1 MMSVDQPAKCP
12 KQYEVH
18 YKIYSEFPPLGVGVV
33 CNPNVQEL
41 ARTCRRQGACMYKL
55 LDIQRQKEI
64 WTRS

>member
-18 YKIYSEFPPLGVGVV
+18 YKMYSEFPALGVGVV

-41 ARTCRRQGACMYKL
+41 ARTCRRQGLAC
-55 LDIQRQKEI
+55 INC
-64 WTRS
+64 